1 MNEVNS
7 IRMKFLTYVVRQLKG
22 YKVNCDSVI
31 LVGLPYH
38 EFQYKTKRLW
48 SSIEV
53 GIDENEEHKFKRFIE
68 KYDLYFINS
77 DSDDHK
83 RRFIGYKVHSV
94 YGDAQVVELTAINAE
109 AQRHRGNF
117 YRNFD
122 LTPNVYLGVSYD
134 LEENDEF

>member
-1 MNEVNS
+1 MN
-7 IRMKFLTYVVRQLKG
+7 I
-22 YKVNCDSVI
+22 DSVI

-38 EFQYKTKRLW
+38 EFHHKTKRLW

-68 KYDLYFINS
+68 KYDLCFINS

-94 YGDAQVVELTAINAE
+94 YGDAQVVDLLSINAE
-109 AQRHRGNF
+109 AQRHKGNF

-122 LTPNVYLGVSYD
+122 LISNVYLGVSYD
-134 LEENDEF
+134 LGENDDF